1 MHTYFICFTIVLFPD
16 SPAPVIE
23 DTRHTKQHVMMIQ
36 ASNSKDNINYKYITL
51 TTIISTVQYLPD
63 KGKYTTLYT
72 INKLYT

>member
-16 SPAPVIE
+16 SPAPVTE
-23 DTRHTKQHVMMIQ
+23 DTRHTKQHMMMIQ
-36 ASNSKDNINYKYITL
+36 ASNSKNNINISITL